1 MDRSDGKPVFS
12 WRRGLVDSMVSANQQ
27 TDLHLIWQYR
37 VGDDAA
43 QDTLIEKYL
52 PMVRHIVRNHYAG
65 FLDFDDLVQEGLIG
79 LLGAISEYRPD
90 RFDVKFSSFAY
101 LCIQRKVFNAVK
113 QYTGNK
119 HRLLNQATSLHG
131 NAHGDDGRTMF
142 DYVPSNEVEADP
154 AALIENRL
162 VEEGVRGVLRDHLSS
177 LEYAV
182 TLLLAEGYT
191 AREIEREFGLSPKR
205 VDNARTRVK
214 AKLRQL
220 LRSYGTLDHPR
231 IRPRRRRRP
240 DLALQLQLGV

>member
-1 MDRSDGKPVFS
+1 
-12 WRRGLVDSMVSANQQ
+12 MVSANQQ

-37 VGDDAA
+37 VGDDTA
-43 QDTLIEKYL
+43 QDALVEKYL
-52 PMVRHIVRNHYAG
+52 PMVRHIVRHHYAG

-119 HRLLNQATSLHG
+119 HRVLNQAASLHSYV
-131 NAHGDDGRTMF
+131 HGDEGRMMLEF
-142 DYVPSNEVEADP
+142 VASAEAEADP
-154 AALIENRL
+154 ASVVEDRLIEER
-162 VEEGVRGVLRDHLSS
+162 VRGVLREHLSA

-182 TLLLAEGYT
+182 TLLLSEGYT

-220 LRSYGTLDHPR
+220 LRSYGTLEHPR

-240 DLALQLQLGV
+240 DLALQLQLGT